1 MLSHPTVD
9 RLREVGLIGMVHALE
24 EQRRQPDSADLGF
37 EDRLAMLVDREV
49 LERDNKRLKARLR
62 FAGLRQLAA
71 PEDVDYR
78 AHRGLDR
85 AMFQRLAQGEWI
97 ERQQNLL
104 ITGPTGVGKTWLACA
119 LGQRA
124 CRDNR
129 SVLYQRVPRML
140 EGLGLARGDGRYARM
155 LKSLV
160 RVQVLIL
167 DDWGL
172 TPLTAEQ
179 RRDLLEIIDDR
190 HGRTSTI
197 VTSQLPVDNW
207 HAHIGDPTIADAVLD
222 RLVHSAHRLELRGE
236 SLRKLRAAKNVKLD
250 EATVSCPH
258 STRLRTAPPPRL
270 ASSESPAGFRRNRWL
285 ASIGIAGCFHR
296 NPQAGDPENKCKP
309 LIRWNASTRTL
320 EGVCSVPVGL
330 D

>member
-9 RLREVGLIGMVHALE
+9 RLRELGLNGMVHALE
-24 EQRRQPDSADLGF
+24 EQRRQSDSADLGF

-62 FAGLRQLAA
+62 FAGLRQVAA

-97 ERQQNLL
+97 GRQQNLL

-155 LKSLV
+155 LKSLA

-197 VTSQLPVDNW
+197 VTSQLPIENW
-207 HAHIGDPTIADAVLD
+207 HAHIG
-222 RLVHSAHRLELRGE
+222 
-236 SLRKLRAAKNVKLD
+236 N
-250 EATVSCPH
+250 
-258 STRLRTAPPPRL
+258 STL
-270 ASSESPAGFRRNRWL
+270 S
-285 ASIGIAGCFHR
+285 
-296 NPQAGDPENKCKP
+296 
-309 LIRWNASTRTL
+309 
-320 EGVCSVPVGL
+320 
-330 D
+330 

>member
-1 MLSHPTVD
+1 MLSHPTID
-9 RLREVGLIGMVHALE
+9 RLRELGLVGMVHALE
-24 EQRRQPDSADLGF
+24 EQRRQPDSADLSF

-49 LERDNKRLKARLR
+49 LVRDNKRLTARLR
-62 FAGLRQLAA
+62 FAGLRQVAA

-155 LKSLV
+155 LKSLA

-172 TPLTAEQ
+172 TPLTAETASRPAGNQ
-179 RRDLLEIIDDR
+179 RRPSWSLFHR
-190 HGRTSTI
+190 RYQPAAGR
-197 VTSQLPVDNW
+197 QLPC
-207 HAHIGDPTIADAVLD
+207 
-222 RLVHSAHRLELRGE
+222 AHRR
-236 SLRKLRAAKNVKLD
+236 SHHRRRRARSVGSQCPSPGTERRVTPK
-250 EATVSCPH
+250 AT
-258 STRLRTAPPPRL
+258 
-270 ASSESPAGFRRNRWL
+270 RREER
-285 ASIGIAGCFHR
+285 
-296 NPQAGDPENKCKP
+296 Q
-309 LIRWNASTRTL
+309 T
-320 EGVCSVPVGL
+320 
-330 D
+330 

>member
-1 MLSHPTVD
+1 MLSHPTID
-9 RLREVGLIGMVHALE
+9 RLRELGLIGMIHALE
-24 EQRRQPDSADLGF
+24 EQRRQPDSNQLSFD
-37 EDRLAMLVDREV
+37 DRLAILVDREV
-49 LERDNKRLKARLR
+49 LERDNKRLKSRLR
-62 FAGLRQLAA
+62 FAGLRQVAA

-85 AMFQRLAQGEWI
+85 ALFQKLAQGEWI

-155 LKSLV
+155 LKTLA

-190 HGRTSTI
+190 HGRAATI
-197 VTSQLPVDNW
+197 VTSQLPVENW

-236 SLRKLRAAKNVKLD
+236 SLRKLRAAKANKLD
-250 EATVSCPH
+250 ETP
-258 STRLRTAPPPRL
+258 
-270 ASSESPAGFRRNRWL
+270 AS
-285 ASIGIAGCFHR
+285 
-296 NPQAGDPENKCKP
+296 
-309 LIRWNASTRTL
+309 
-320 EGVCSVPVGL
+320 
-330 D
+330 

>member
-1 MLSHPTVD
+1 MLSHPTID
-9 RLREVGLIGMVHALE
+9 RLRELGLVGMVHALE
-24 EQRRQPDSADLGF
+24 EQRRQPDCNDLGF

-85 AMFQRLAQGEWI
+85 ALFQRLAQGEWI

-155 LKSLV
+155 LKGLA
-160 RVQVLIL
+160 RAQVLIL

-190 HGRTSTI
+190 HGRASTI
-197 VTSQLPVDNW
+197 VTSQLPIENW
-207 HAHIGDPTIADAVLD
+207 HVHIGDPTIADAVLD
-222 RLVHSAHRLELRGE
+222 RLVHSAHRLDLKGE
-236 SLRKLRAAKNVKLD
+236 SLRKLRAAKTAKLD
-250 EATVSCPH
+250 EA
-258 STRLRTAPPPRL
+258 A
-270 ASSESPAGFRRNRWL
+270 AN
-285 ASIGIAGCFHR
+285 
-296 NPQAGDPENKCKP
+296 
-309 LIRWNASTRTL
+309 
-320 EGVCSVPVGL
+320 
-330 D
+330 